1 MKIPNPRK
9 LSNGTWFI
17 YLRFNGDYISI
28 SAPTEKECI
37 RLAQLRK
44 AEHIAGVKER
54 KQAPKKT
61 TLYEGINMYIEDRKN
76 VLSPCTIRGYR
87 TIQRSRFQKSMSM
100 PLEEMDRSYFQKMV
114 NDEAKIVSA
123 KTVQNAWGLV
133 TATYAYVTGN
143 AAPTVSLPM
152 VRTRNMPYLE
162 PEHIRPFINA
172 VHGTKGEIGALLAL
186 SGLRR
191 SEIMG
196 LDWKDIDL
204 KRRTINIHA
213 SVVPD
218 ENNNLVYKDINKNLS
233 SSREI
238 PILIDELYEALKKE
252 KKPSGP
258 VMTCHPNTISKWVA
272 SACKSIGCQTISVH
286 GLRHSF
292 ASLAYHLG
300 IPVKVLQEIGG
311 WSDDRTLMKIYVRV
325 AKSKL
330 QESTKSLSKF
340 FNTEQDT
347 KD

>member
-123 KTVQNAWGLV
+123 KTV
-133 TATYAYVTGN
+133 
-143 AAPTVSLPM
+143 
-152 VRTRNMPYLE
+152 
-162 PEHIRPFINA
+162 
-172 VHGTKGEIGALLAL
+172 GTCYSDLCVCHRK
-186 SGLRR
+186 RR
-191 SEIMG
+191 SDSITSDGSNEKHAVFRAGTYSTIY
-196 LDWKDIDL
+196 
-204 KRRTINIHA
+204 KRC
-213 SVVPD
+213 SW
-218 ENNNLVYKDINKNLS
+218 NKGRNRCFAGFVRPS
-233 SSREI
+233 SI
-238 PILIDELYEALKKE
+238 
-252 KKPSGP
+252 
-258 VMTCHPNTISKWVA
+258 
-272 SACKSIGCQTISVH
+272 
-286 GLRHSF
+286 
-292 ASLAYHLG
+292 
-300 IPVKVLQEIGG
+300 
-311 WSDDRTLMKIYVRV
+311 
-325 AKSKL
+325 
-330 QESTKSLSKF
+330 
-340 FNTEQDT
+340 
-347 KD
+347 